1 MKSTLLTPKSA
12 IAWEPGRQSTD
23 YPNAPAGLLFPGDPG
38 VPAGIAPVD
47 YKELMPRVG
56 LAWDPFGDNKTSI
69 RAGYGIFYDGFTN
82 GTGGP
87 LQAAVSALPWTQ
99 AYQLPGPGF
108 NSLTH
113 TEAARRLSET
123 TLSSRLRRFSR
134 CNRE

>member
-1 MKSTLLTPKSA
+1 M
-12 IAWEPGRQSTD
+12 
-23 YPNAPAGLLFPGDPG
+23 
-38 VPAGIAPVD
+38 D

-108 NSLTH
+108 NSLTL